1 MQQEA
6 KEPIRLFLDGASEP
20 FKVAH
25 PPLRFQFTTL
35 HLPDGPHVLRIEAS
49 NGLAPPTI
57 KELPFV
63 VRNGVAI
70 SVSGLEENQTIA
82 GQVDVIINAY
92 AGNTEVDF
100 EPKRA
105 ETPEPIPTW
114 AWVLLL
120 AVGAWSLAYLLTP
133 VDPDGEDASGR
144 ERDLARMG
152 ERVYGDTCARCH
164 GEDGNGAPPR
174 VPMLRDSG
182 KAVAENPYALLSFIV
197 TSAPGSIMPPW
208 GTRLTNEEL
217 VAVVNHVRT
226 SWRHDA
232 STIDLV
238 HRSPPPGPFRE
249 QVGPDGITRRVERG
263 IRQLESALLTAL
275 RERDADVLGQCCF
288 PVGSAPVL
296 FRTDGVFA
304 RGATKVAEAWGSYFE
319 ALGRGSV
326 TRLQLIDARYAYDP
340 AQFEDRSPL
349 DGAYVI
355 AMGRLFLATKN
366 ALGKEETAKG
376 RFIRTYQ
383 FFQGNWTLVF
393 DFADIPMNV
402 GCSVDAAAAPEC
414 PPDMVPSLLP
424 GVTSP
429 GRANDLGFAE
439 AMQLL
444 KDLKSPG
451 GSSPH
456 GAFWKEMGYAE
467 LVKATFEDADE
478 AGTRYR
484 LVWPWNS
491 RESNLVRVLVDG
503 RGCLVQRADGTWA
516 RKDVPRMPKGRP
528 PVPAATVERIA
539 AWIDAGCPE
548 VLGTPSTLPREPVP
562 VPAGEGGAAAREP
575 GPGTAPPRDAVPGG
589 SLPAVSSPLGYA
601 GIQAILGSWMS
612 TAGSSPHQKFW
623 ELSHAEFLAF
633 RFPRAEGEDG
643 EIQLVV
649 PGDSKA
655 SNLLKALRG
664 EPVTV
669 RYADGRREDVSIK
682 RMPPRGKTK
691 PTPEQLGQIATWI
704 DAGCPEQPGSA
715 PLPPGAGAASPAA
728 QPGPGPGEP
737 AAPGGF
743 PAPAEPAAPGGFP
756 APAEPAAPGGFPAPA
771 EPAPAGGFPAP
782 SEPSAPAGFPAPE
795 PAPAAPAAG
804 FPAPA
809 PVEPAAPAGFP
820 APAPAQPAP
829 PAPSVAGFAEVKA
842 LLGSYM
848 SNAGSAPHQQF
859 WELSY
864 DEFLAFRFPRVEG
877 EDGMVALLVR
887 GDSARSNLVR
897 ALKGEPLWVTYADG
911 RVAEVPTKRMPPRG
925 KRKPTEAEIA
935 RIAAWIDDGCP
946 EQGRP

>member
-6 KEPIRLFLDGASEP
+6 KEPIRLFLDGSSEP

-57 KELPFV
+57 KEVPFV

-70 SVSGLEENQTIA
+70 SVSGLAEHQTIA
-82 GQVDVIINAY
+82 GQVDIIINAY

-133 VDPDGEDASGR
+133 VDTGHEPLAAR
-144 ERDLARMG
+144 EHQDLARVG

-164 GEDGNGAPPR
+164 GEGGNGAPPR
-174 VPMLRDSG
+174 VPMLRDSS
-182 KAVAENPYALLSFIV
+182 KAVAESPYPLLSFIV

-249 QVGPDGITRRVERG
+249 QVGPDGMPRRVERG
-263 IRQLESALLTAL
+263 IRQLEGELLQAL
-275 RERDADVLGQCCF
+275 RTKNGDVLGQCCF
-288 PVGSAPVL
+288 PVGSTPVL

-304 RGATKVAEAWGSYFE
+304 RGTAKVSEAWTEYFS
-319 ALGRGSV
+319 ALGRGEV

-340 AQFEDRSPL
+340 AQFEDRAPL
-349 DGAYVI
+349 EGAFVI

-366 ALGKEETAKG
+366 ALGREETAKG

-393 DFADIPMNV
+393 DFADIPMKV
-402 GCSVDAAAAPEC
+402 GCGVGDATTPEC
-414 PPDMVPSLLP
+414 PPELLPPLLP
-424 GVTSP
+424 GGVP
-429 GRANDLGFAE
+429 GGEPAPRANDLGFE
-439 AMQLL
+439 QAMQLL
-444 KDLKSPG
+444 KDLKAAG

-456 GAFWKEMGYAE
+456 GAFWKEMPYAD
-467 LVKATFEDADE
+467 LVKASFEDADE

-484 LVWPWNS
+484 LLWPWNS
-491 RESNLVRVLVDG
+491 KESNLIRVLVDG
-503 RGCLVQRADGTWA
+503 RGCLVQRADGSWA

-528 PVPAATVERIA
+528 PVPPETVARLA

-548 VLGTPSTLPREPVP
+548 VLGTPSTLPREAVP
-562 VPAGEGGAAAREP
+562 VPAGETGSGAGSGGGGGGAPRAPAA
-575 GPGTAPPRDAVPGG
+575 AVP
-589 SLPAVSSPLGYA
+589 LVSSPLGYA
-601 GIQAILGSWMS
+601 GVQAILGSWMS

-623 ELSHAEFLAF
+623 ELTHAEFLAF
-633 RFPRAEGEDG
+633 RFPRSEGEDG

-664 EPVTV
+664 EPVRV
-669 RYADGRREDVSIK
+669 RYADGRTEDVSIK

-691 PTPEQLGQIATWI
+691 PTPEQLAQVALWI
-704 DAGCPEQPGSA
+704 DAGCPELPGSA
-715 PLPPGAGAASPAA
+715 PIPAAAGPGPAPAAGAAAPE
-728 QPGPGPGEP
+728 QP
-737 AAPGGF
+737 APGGF
-743 PAPAEPAAPGGFP
+743 PAPAPEQPAPGGFPVPAPEQPAPGGFP
-756 APAEPAAPGGFPAPA
+756 APAPEQPAPGGFPAPA
-771 EPAPAGGFPAP
+771 PEQPAPG
-782 SEPSAPAGFPAPE
+782 
-795 PAPAAPAAG
+795 G

-809 PVEPAAPAGFP
+809 PEQPAAGPVMGY
-820 APAPAQPAP
+820 
-829 PAPSVAGFAEVKA
+829 AEVQA
-842 LLGSYM
+842 LLGAFM
-848 SNAGSAPHQQF
+848 KNAGSAPHQQF
-859 WELSY
+859 WELTY
-864 DEFLAFRFPRVEG
+864 AEFLAFRFPRVEG
-877 EDGMVALLVR
+877 EDGMVQLLVP
-887 GDSARSNLVR
+887 GDSRNSNLVR
-897 ALKGEPLWVTYADG
+897 ALKGEPLWVTTSDG
-911 RVAEVPTKRMPPRG
+911 RKVEVPTKRMPPRG
-925 KRKPTEAEIA
+925 KRKPTEDEIA
-935 RIAAWIDDGCP
+935 RLAAWIDAGCP

>member
-6 KEPIRLFLDGASEP
+6 KEPIRLFLDGATEP

-133 VDPDGEDASGR
+133 VDQDGEDASVR
-144 ERDLARMG
+144 ERDLVRMG

-528 PVPAATVERIA
+528 PVPAETVERIA

-691 PTPEQLGQIATWI
+691 PTPEQLEQVARWI

-715 PLPPGAGAASPAA
+715 PVPAAGSGAAPSAGPAA
-728 QPGPGPGEP
+728 PPAPAPEQPAPGGFPVP
-737 AAPGGF
+737 APEQPAPGGF
-743 PAPAEPAAPGGFP
+743 PAPAPEQHAPGGFP
-756 APAEPAAPGGFPAPA
+756 APAPEQPQPGGFPAPA
-771 EPAPAGGFPAP
+771 
-782 SEPSAPAGFPAPE
+782 PE
-795 PAPAAPAAG
+795 Q
-804 FPAPA
+804 
-809 PVEPAAPAGFP
+809 
-820 APAPAQPAP
+820 PAPAQAP
-829 PAPSVAGFAEVKA
+829 PSVPLPATPAGPVMGYAEVQA
-842 LLGSYM
+842 LLGAFM
-848 SNAGSAPHQQF
+848 KNAGSAPHQQF
-859 WELSY
+859 WELTY
-864 DEFLAFRFPRVEG
+864 AEFLAFRFPRVEG
-877 EDGMVALLVR
+877 EDGLVQLVVP
-887 GDSARSNLVR
+887 GDSRNSNLVR
-897 ALKGEPLWVTYADG
+897 ALKGEPLWVTYGDG
-911 RVAEVPTKRMPPRG
+911 RKAEVPTKRMPPRG
-925 KRKPTEAEIA
+925 KRKPTDEEIA
-935 RIAAWIDDGCP
+935 RVAVWIDAGCP